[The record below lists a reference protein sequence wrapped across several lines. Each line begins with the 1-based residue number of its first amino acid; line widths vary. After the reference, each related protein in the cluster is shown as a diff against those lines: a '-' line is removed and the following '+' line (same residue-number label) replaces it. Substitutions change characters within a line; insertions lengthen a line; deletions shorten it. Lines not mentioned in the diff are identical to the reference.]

1 MILLD
6 NKPNWISPGED
17 QLTADNFM
25 NEAKS
30 LIRRGS
36 KVYVGTDSMVRG
48 NNCIFVTVV
57 AFHDNESKIAKYYYK
72 KFKVVNSEY
81 KNLKNKI
88 NEEVNLSVQAAQKIN
103 EFSPNTPIELHV
115 DIGRTKENKTRV
127 MMSSVSGWVTGM
139 GYDLKIKPD
148 SWASSSIA
156 DNHTK

>member
-6 NKPNWISPGED
+6 NKPLWVCPGGD
-17 QLTADNFM
+17 QLTADSFM
-25 NEAKS
+25 REAKS
-30 LIRRGS
+30 LITQGS

-57 AFHDNESKIAKYYYK
+57 AFHDSESKIAKYFYK
-72 KFKVVNSEY
+72 KFKIINGEY

-103 EFSPNTPIELHV
+103 EFSPSTPIELHV
-115 DIGRTKENKTRV
+115 DTGRNKENKTRM
-127 MMSSVSGWVTGM
+127 MMSTVSGWVTGM